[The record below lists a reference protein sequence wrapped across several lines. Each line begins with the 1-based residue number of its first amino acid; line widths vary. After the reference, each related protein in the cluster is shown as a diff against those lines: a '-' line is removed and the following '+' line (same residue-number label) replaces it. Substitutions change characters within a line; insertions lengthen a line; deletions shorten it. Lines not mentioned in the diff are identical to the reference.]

1 MGINI
6 RYYFDLI
13 VVLTQKEMKV
23 RYKNSFLGY
32 LWSIAHP
39 LAFAYVFFL
48 AFQVIMRINIE
59 NYTLFLIGGLFPWQ
73 WFSNSV
79 NTSSTVFIQNAS
91 IIKKVNF
98 PNNSLIVANVLQD
111 AIHFFL
117 SIPVIV
123 FFLFLYGFSPS
134 WRWIYG
140 IPVLFCVQFLLIYGV
155 CLAVSSINLFIRDL
169 ERLVGIVTTLLFY
182 FTPIIYPET
191 MMPDKYKYLL
201 SFNPVASLMISWRN
215 LFLKGALN
223 QSYFVESFVYS
234 LVAFMIGFAI
244 YRTLGS
250 RFAEVL

>member
-1 MGINI
+1 MGMKI

-13 VVLTQKEMKV
+13 VVLTQKEIKV
-23 RYKNSFLGY
+23 RYKNSYLGY
-32 LWSIAHP
+32 LWSVAHP
-39 LAFAYVFFL
+39 LAFASVFFL
-48 AFQVIMRINIE
+48 AFQVVMRIDIE

-79 NTSSTVFIQNAS
+79 NTSSTIFIQNAS
-91 IIKKVNF
+91 IIKKVYF

-123 FFLFLYGFSPS
+123 FFLFLYDQSAS

-140 IPVLFCVQFLLIYGV
+140 IPVLFSVQFLLIYGI

-191 MMPDKYKYLL
+191 MMPDQYKYLL
-201 SFNPVASLMISWRN
+201 SLNPVAPLMISWRN
-215 LFLKGALN
+215 LFLKGVLN
-223 QSYFVESFVYS
+223 QSYLVDSFIYAS
-234 LVAFMIGFAI
+234 AAFLIGFAI
-244 YRTLGS
+244 YRMLAS